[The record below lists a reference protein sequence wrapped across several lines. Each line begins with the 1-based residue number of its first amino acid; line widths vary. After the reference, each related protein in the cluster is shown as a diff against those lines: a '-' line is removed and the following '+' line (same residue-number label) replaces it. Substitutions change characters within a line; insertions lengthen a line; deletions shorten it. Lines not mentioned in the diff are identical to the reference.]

1 MRLTLFT
8 DYGLRTLMRLAG
20 EPDRVFTA
28 EGLANELDIS
38 RNHLTKV
45 VRELAAL
52 GFVAT
57 RRGSGGGF
65 QLGRSATAITL
76 GDVARALE
84 PRQALVEC
92 FQPDGGACTLTA
104 RCQLKRPL
112 AAAQEAFFQT
122 LDVVSLADCALGPPD

>member
-8 DYGLRTLMRLAG
+8 DYGLRALMRLAG
-20 EPDRVFTA
+20 EPDQLFTA
-28 EGLANELDIS
+28 EGLARELGIS

-52 GFVAT
+52 GFVTT

-65 QLGRSATAITL
+65 QLGRSAVDITL
-76 GDVARALE
+76 GDIARALE

-92 FQPDGGACTLTA
+92 FQPDGGTCTLTA
-104 RCQLKRPL
+104 RCRLKRPL

-122 LDVVSLADCALGPPD
+122 LDAVSLADCALGPPE

>member
-8 DYGLRTLMRLAG
+8 DYGLRALMRLAG
-20 EPDRVFTA
+20 EPDRLFTA
-28 EGLANELDIS
+28 ERLAKELGIS
-38 RNHLTKV
+38 HNHLTKV

-52 GFVAT
+52 GLVAT

-65 QLGRSATAITL
+65 QLGRPATEVTL
-76 GDVARALE
+76 GEVARALE

-92 FQPDGGACTLTA
+92 FQPDGGACNLTG

-122 LDVVSLADCALGPPD
+122 LDAVPLADCALGPPV